1 MSLDT
6 NKPVES
12 ITYNGVAFPL
22 ASTGGATTASAVS
35 YTNTNLEG
43 VTNAQ
48 GALDALVAS
57 KTQAET
63 DIETL
68 GSAIDSM
75 DAKVQRHTT
84 DISTLTSNQN
94 ALTQNVNTLNT
105 QYTTLNGKAHTHS
118 NKQLLDWLH
127 LEHETL
133 YYYYTTLDVCSRHEV
148 QIAPELSDG
157 STDESFNLNDNT
169 ITIFSGN
176 TDSIT
181 ITFPTFPSP
190 PTNRYMSTISF
201 KSGTTATRFSY
212 PTGIIWSGFDI
223 VNGQFVPVAG
233 KYYDIVFW
241 KNNYGF
247 NAAVRGVWV

>member
-6 NKPVES
+6 TKTVES
-12 ITYNGVAFPL
+12 VTYNGIAFPL
-22 ASTGGATTASAVS
+22 KGSGATTASEVS
-35 YTNTNLEG
+35 YTNANLEG

-48 GALDALVAS
+48 GALDALVDS
-57 KTQAET
+57 KTQAKT

-75 DAKVQRHTT
+75 DTKVTKNTT
-84 DISTLTSNQN
+84 DISTLASNQKT
-94 ALTQNVNTLNT
+94 LTQDVNTLDT
-105 QYTTLNGKAHTHS
+105 QYTALNKKAHTHS

-127 LEHETL
+127 LDNETL
-133 YYYYTTLDVCSRHEV
+133 YYTYGTLDPSYRHEV
-148 QIAPELSDG
+148 QIAPKISDG
-157 STDESFNLNDNT
+157 SIGSFELRDNT
-169 ITIFSGN
+169 ICIFSGN
-176 TDSIT
+176 TTNFT
-181 ITFPTFPSP
+181 ITFPSTA
-190 PTNRYMSTISF
+190 TNRYMSTLSF
-201 KSGTTATRFSY
+201 KSGTTATVFSY

-233 KYYDIVFW
+233 KYYEIVFW

>member
-22 ASTGGATTASAVS
+22 ASTGGATTASEVS
-35 YTNTNLEG
+35 YTNTSLEG

-94 ALTQNVNTLNT
+94 TLTQNVNTLNT
-105 QYTTLNGKAHTHS
+105 QYTTLNEKAHTHS
-118 NKQLLDWLH
+118 NKQLLDWLR
-127 LEHETL
+127 LENETL
-133 YYYYTTLDVCSRHEV
+133 YYYYSDLDFYSRHEV
-148 QIAPELSDG
+148 QIVPELSDG
-157 STDESFNLNDNT
+157 STNSFELSDNT
-169 ITIFSGN
+169 IVTFSGN
-176 TDSIT
+176 TNNIT
-181 ITFPTFPSP
+181 ITFPSTA
-190 PTNRYMSTISF
+190 TNRYMSTISF

-233 KYYDIVFW
+233 KYYEIVFW

>member
-12 ITYNGVAFPL
+12 ITYNGDAFPL
-22 ASTGGATTASAVS
+22 ASTGGATTASEVS

-68 GSAIDSM
+68 GNAIDSM
-75 DAKVQRHTT
+75 DAQVQGHTT

-94 ALTQNVNTLNT
+94 TLTQNVNTLNT
-105 QYTTLNGKAHTHS
+105 QYTALNEKAHTHS
-118 NKQLLDWLH
+118 NKQLLDWLR
-127 LEHETL
+127 LDDETL
-133 YYYYTTLDVCSRHEV
+133 YYYYSTLDPSYRHEV
-148 QIAPELSDG
+148 QIAPKLSGGLVDHSFELR
-157 STDESFNLNDNT
+157 DNT
-169 ITIFSGN
+169 IVTFSGN

-181 ITFPTFPSP
+181 ITFPSTA
-190 PTNRYMSTISF
+190 TNRYMSSISF

-233 KYYDIVFW
+233 KYYEIVFW

>member
-22 ASTGGATTASAVS
+22 ASTGGATTASEVS

-68 GSAIDSM
+68 GSSINSM
-75 DAKVQRHTT
+75 DAQVQRHTT

-105 QYTTLNGKAHTHS
+105 QYTTLNEKAHTHS
-118 NKQLLDWLH
+118 NKQLLDWLR
-127 LEHETL
+127 LENETL
-133 YYYYTTLDVCSRHEV
+133 YYYYSDLDFYDRHEV
-148 QIAPELSDG
+148 QIAPKLSDG
-157 STDESFNLNDNT
+157 STNSFELSDNT
-169 ITIFSGN
+169 IFTFSGN
-176 TDSIT
+176 TDNLT
-181 ITFPTFPSP
+181 ITFPSTA
-190 PTNRYMSTISF
+190 TNRYMSTISF

-233 KYYDIVFW
+233 KYYEIVFW

>member
-35 YTNTNLEG
+35 YTNANLEG

-75 DAKVQRHTT
+75 DAQVQRHTT

-94 ALTQNVNTLNT
+94 ALTQNVSTLNT
-105 QYTTLNGKAHTHS
+105 QYTALNEKAHTHS
-118 NKQLLDWLH
+118 NKDVLD
-127 LEHETL
+127 
-133 YYYYTTLDVCSRHEV
+133 RFG
-148 QIAPELSDG
+148 G
-157 STDESFNLNDNT
+157 SDNT
-169 ITIFSGN
+169 VYYNDKTLAEKVVIDEEDNTTITLTNN
-176 TDSIT
+176 TDFLRGEETSLT
-181 ITFPTFPSP
+181 ISFPGGVSFGTPFYRS
-190 PTNRYMSTISF
+190 SLSF
-201 KSGTTATRFSY
+201 KSGSTATAITY
-212 PTGIIWSGFDI
+212 PSGIIWSGFDI
-223 VNGQFVPVAG
+223 KNGQFVPVAG
-233 KYYDIVFW
+233 KYYNIVFW
-241 KNNYGF
+241 RDSFGY
-247 NAAVRGVWV
+247 NAVVRGVWA

>member
-22 ASTGGATTASAVS
+22 ASTGGATTASEVS

-75 DAKVQRHTT
+75 DAQVQRHTT

-105 QYTTLNGKAHTHS
+105 QYTTLNEKAHTHS
-118 NKQLLDWLH
+118 NKQLLDWLR
-127 LEHETL
+127 LDNETL
-133 YYYYTTLDVCSRHEV
+133 YYYYSHLDPSYRHEV
-148 QIAPELSDG
+148 QIAPELYGG
-157 STDESFNLNDNT
+157 STNSFELRDNT
-169 ITIFSGN
+169 IVTFSGN

-181 ITFPTFPSP
+181 ITFPSTA
-190 PTNRYMSTISF
+190 TNRYMSTISF

-233 KYYDIVFW
+233 KYYEIVFW

>member
-22 ASTGGATTASAVS
+22 ASTGGATTASEVS
-35 YTNTNLEG
+35 YTNTNLED

-57 KTQAET
+57 KVQAET

-75 DAKVQRHTT
+75 DAQVRGHTT
-84 DISTLTSNQN
+84 DIFTLTSNQN
-94 ALTQNVNTLNT
+94 TLTQNVNTLNT
-105 QYTTLNGKAHTHS
+105 QYTTLNEKAHTHS
-118 NKQLLDWLH
+118 NKQLLDWLR
-127 LEHETL
+127 LDNETL
-133 YYYYTTLDVCSRHEV
+133 YYYYSHLDPSYRHEV
-148 QIAPELSDG
+148 QIAPKLSDG
-157 STDESFNLNDNT
+157 STNPFELSDNEIVT
-169 ITIFSGN
+169 LSGN
-176 TDSIT
+176 TANLT
-181 ITFPTFPSP
+181 ITFPSTA
-190 PTNRYMSTISF
+190 TNRYMSTISF

-233 KYYDIVFW
+233 KYYEIVFW

>member
-68 GSAIDSM
+68 GSSINSM
-75 DAKVQRHTT
+75 DAQVQRHTT

-94 ALTQNVNTLNT
+94 TLTQNVNTLNT
-105 QYTTLNGKAHTHS
+105 QYTTLNEKAHTHS
-118 NKQLLDWLH
+118 NKKLLDWLR
-127 LEHETL
+127 LENETL
-133 YYYYTTLDVCSRHEV
+133 YYYYSDLDFYSRHEV
-148 QIAPELSDG
+148 QIAPELYGG
-157 STDESFNLNDNT
+157 STNSFELSDNT
-169 ITIFSGN
+169 IVTFSGN
-176 TDSIT
+176 TSSIT
-181 ITFPTFPSP
+181 ITFPSTA
-190 PTNRYMSTISF
+190 TNRYMSTISF

-233 KYYDIVFW
+233 KYYEIVFW

>member
-22 ASTGGATTASAVS
+22 ASTGGATTASEVS

-48 GALDALVAS
+48 GALDALVDS

-68 GSAIDSM
+68 GSSIDSM
-75 DAKVQRHTT
+75 DAKVQKHTT

-105 QYTTLNGKAHTHS
+105 QYTTLNEKAHTHS
-118 NKQLLDWLH
+118 NKQLLDWLR
-127 LEHETL
+127 LDNGIL
-133 YYYYTTLDVCSRHEV
+133 YYYYSDLDFYARHEV

-157 STDESFNLNDNT
+157 STNSFELSDNT
-169 ITIFSGN
+169 IFTLSGN
-176 TDSIT
+176 TDNLT
-181 ITFPTFPSP
+181 ITFPSTA
-190 PTNRYMSTISF
+190 TNRYMSTISF

-233 KYYDIVFW
+233 KYYEIVFW

>member
-35 YTNTNLEG
+35 YTNANLEG

-63 DIETL
+63 NIETL
-68 GSAIDSM
+68 GSAINSM
-75 DAKVQRHTT
+75 DAQVQGHTT

-105 QYTTLNGKAHTHS
+105 QYTTLNEKAHTHS
-118 NKQLLDWLH
+118 NKKLLDWLH
-127 LEHETL
+127 LDNGTL
-133 YYYYTTLDVCSRHEV
+133 YYYYSDLDFYARHEV

-157 STDESFNLNDNT
+157 STNSFELSDNT
-169 ITIFSGN
+169 IVTFSGD

-181 ITFPTFPSP
+181 ITFPSTA
-190 PTNRYMSTISF
+190 TNRYMSTISF

-233 KYYDIVFW
+233 KYYEIVFW

>member
-6 NKPVES
+6 TKTVES
-12 ITYNGVAFPL
+12 VTYNGVAFPL
-22 ASTGGATTASAVS
+22 KGGSATTASEVS
-35 YTNTNLEG
+35 YTNANLEG

-48 GALDALVAS
+48 GALDALVDS

-75 DAKVQRHTT
+75 DTKVTKNTT
-84 DISTLTSNQN
+84 DISTLASNQET
-94 ALTQNVNTLNT
+94 LTQDINTLDT
-105 QYTTLNGKAHTHS
+105 QYTALNKKAHTHS

-127 LEHETL
+127 LDDETL
-133 YYYYTTLDVCSRHEV
+133 YYTYGTLDFSYRHEV
-148 QIAPELSDG
+148 QIAPKISEGSNGSFELR
-157 STDESFNLNDNT
+157 DNT
-169 ITIFSGN
+169 ICVFSGN
-176 TDSIT
+176 TTNFT
-181 ITFPTFPSP
+181 ITFPSTA
-190 PTNRYMSTISF
+190 TNRYMSTLSF
-201 KSGTTATRFSY
+201 KSGTTATVFSY

-233 KYYDIVFW
+233 KYYEIVFW

>member
-22 ASTGGATTASAVS
+22 ASTGGATTASEVS

-75 DAKVQRHTT
+75 DAQVQGHTT

-94 ALTQNVNTLNT
+94 TLTQNVNTLNT
-105 QYTTLNGKAHTHS
+105 QYTTLNEKAHTHS
-118 NKQLLDWLH
+118 NKQLLDWLR
-127 LEHETL
+127 LENETL
-133 YYYYTTLDVCSRHEV
+133 YYYYSDLDFYSRHEV
-148 QIAPELSDG
+148 QIVPELSDG
-157 STDESFNLNDNT
+157 STNSFELSDNT
-169 ITIFSGN
+169 IVTFSGN

-181 ITFPTFPSP
+181 ITFPSTA
-190 PTNRYMSTISF
+190 TNRYMSTISF

-233 KYYDIVFW
+233 KYYEIVFW

>member
-22 ASTGGATTASAVS
+22 ASTGGATTASEVS
-35 YTNTNLEG
+35 YTNANLEG

-75 DAKVQRHTT
+75 DAKVQKHTT
-84 DISTLTSNQN
+84 DISTLTSNQST
-94 ALTQNVNTLNT
+94 LTQNVNTLNT
-105 QYTTLNGKAHTHS
+105 QYTTLNEKAHTHS
-118 NKQLLDWLH
+118 NKQLLDWLR
-127 LEHETL
+127 LDDETL
-133 YYYYTTLDVCSRHEV
+133 YYYYSHLDPSYRHEV
-148 QIAPELSDG
+148 QIAPKLSGG
-157 STDESFNLNDNT
+157 STNSFELRDNT
-169 ITIFSGN
+169 IVTFSGN
-176 TDSIT
+176 TANLT
-181 ITFPTFPSP
+181 ITFPSTA
-190 PTNRYMSTISF
+190 TNRYMSTISF
-201 KSGTTATRFSY
+201 KSGTTATHFSY

-233 KYYDIVFW
+233 KYYEIVFW

>member
-22 ASTGGATTASAVS
+22 ASTGGATTASEVS

-75 DAKVQRHTT
+75 DAQVQRHTT

-94 ALTQNVNTLNT
+94 TLTQNVNTLNT
-105 QYTTLNGKAHTHS
+105 QYTTLNEKAHTHS
-118 NKQLLDWLH
+118 NKQLLDWLR
-127 LEHETL
+127 LENETL
-133 YYYYTTLDVCSRHEV
+133 YYYYSDLDFYSRHEV
-148 QIAPELSDG
+148 QIAPELYGG
-157 STDESFNLNDNT
+157 STNSFELSDNT
-169 ITIFSGN
+169 IVTFSGN
-176 TDSIT
+176 TSSIT
-181 ITFPTFPSP
+181 ITFPSTA
-190 PTNRYMSTISF
+190 TNRYMSTISF

-233 KYYDIVFW
+233 KYYEIVFW

-247 NAAVRGVWV
+247 NAAVRGAWV

>member
-22 ASTGGATTASAVS
+22 ASTGGATTASEVS

-48 GALDALVAS
+48 GALDTLVAS

-75 DAKVQRHTT
+75 DAEVQGHTT

-94 ALTQNVNTLNT
+94 TLTQNVNTLNT
-105 QYTTLNGKAHTHS
+105 QYTTLNEKAHTHS

-127 LEHETL
+127 LDNETL
-133 YYYYTTLDVCSRHEV
+133 YYYYSDLDFYSRHEV
-148 QIAPELSDG
+148 QIAPELYGG
-157 STDESFNLNDNT
+157 STNSFELTDNT
-169 ITIFSGN
+169 IVTFSGN
-176 TDSIT
+176 TSSIT
-181 ITFPTFPSP
+181 ITFPSTA
-190 PTNRYMSTISF
+190 TNRYMSTISF
-201 KSGTTATRFSY
+201 RSGTTATRFSY

-233 KYYDIVFW
+233 KYYEIVFW

>member
-22 ASTGGATTASAVS
+22 ASTGGATTASEVS
-35 YTNTNLEG
+35 YTNTSLEG

-75 DAKVQRHTT
+75 DTQVQRHTT

-118 NKQLLDWLH
+118 NKQLLDWLR
-127 LEHETL
+127 LENETL
-133 YYYYTTLDVCSRHEV
+133 YYYYSDLDFYSRHEV
-148 QIAPELSDG
+148 QIVPELSDG
-157 STDESFNLNDNT
+157 STNSFELRDNT
-169 ITIFSGN
+169 IVTFSGN
-176 TDSIT
+176 TNSIT
-181 ITFPTFPSP
+181 ITFPSTA
-190 PTNRYMSTISF
+190 TNRYMSTISF

-233 KYYDIVFW
+233 KYYEIVFW

>member
-105 QYTTLNGKAHTHS
+105 QYTTLNEKAHTHS
-118 NKQLLDWLH
+118 NKQLLDWLR
-127 LEHETL
+127 LDNETL
-133 YYYYTTLDVCSRHEV
+133 YYYYSHLDPSYRHEV
-148 QIAPELSDG
+148 QIAPKLSDG
-157 STDESFNLNDNT
+157 STNPFELSDNEIVT
-169 ITIFSGN
+169 LSGN
-176 TDSIT
+176 TANLT
-181 ITFPTFPSP
+181 ITFPSTA
-190 PTNRYMSTISF
+190 TNRYMSTISF

-233 KYYDIVFW
+233 KYYEIVFW

>member
-35 YTNTNLEG
+35 YTNANLEG

-75 DAKVQRHTT
+75 DAEVQRHTT

-94 ALTQNVNTLNT
+94 TLTQNVNTLNT
-105 QYTTLNGKAHTHS
+105 QYTTLNEKAHTHS
-118 NKQLLDWLH
+118 NKQLLDWLR
-127 LEHETL
+127 LDDETL
-133 YYYYTTLDVCSRHEV
+133 YYYYSTLDPSYRHEV
-148 QIAPELSDG
+148 QIAPKLSDG
-157 STDESFNLNDNT
+157 STNPFELSDNEIVT
-169 ITIFSGN
+169 LSGN
-176 TDSIT
+176 TTNLT
-181 ITFPTFPSP
+181 ITFPSTA
-190 PTNRYMSTISF
+190 TNRYMSTISF

-233 KYYDIVFW
+233 KYYEIVFW

>member
-35 YTNTNLEG
+35 YTNANLEG

-75 DAKVQRHTT
+75 DAEVQRHTT
-84 DISTLTSNQN
+84 NISTLTSNQN
-94 ALTQNVNTLNT
+94 TLTQNVNTLNT
-105 QYTTLNGKAHTHS
+105 QYTALNEKAHTHS
-118 NKQLLDWLH
+118 NKQLLDWLR
-127 LEHETL
+127 LDDETL
-133 YYYYTTLDVCSRHEV
+133 YYYYSTLDPSYRHEV
-148 QIAPELSDG
+148 QIAPKLSGGLVDHSFELSD
-157 STDESFNLNDNT
+157 NT
-169 ITIFSGN
+169 IVTFSGN
-176 TDSIT
+176 TNSIT
-181 ITFPTFPSP
+181 ITFPSTA
-190 PTNRYMSTISF
+190 TNRYMSTISF

-233 KYYDIVFW
+233 KYYEIVFW

>member
-35 YTNTNLEG
+35 YTNANLEG

-75 DAKVQRHTT
+75 DARVQGHTT

-94 ALTQNVNTLNT
+94 TLTQNVNTLNT
-105 QYTTLNGKAHTHS
+105 QYTALNEKAHTHS
-118 NKQLLDWLH
+118 NKELLEWLR
-127 LEHETL
+127 
-133 YYYYTTLDVCSRHEV
+133 LD
-148 QIAPELSDG
+148 
-157 STDESFNLNDNT
+157 DEN
-169 ITIFSGN
+169 
-176 TDSIT
+176 
-181 ITFPTFPSP
+181 
-190 PTNRYMSTISF
+190 
-201 KSGTTATRFSY
+201 
-212 PTGIIWSGFDI
+212 
-223 VNGQFVPVAG
+223 VN
-233 KYYDIVFW
+233 Y
-241 KNNYGF
+241 
-247 NAAVRGVWV
+247 

>member
-94 ALTQNVNTLNT
+94 ALTQNVNTLNI
-105 QYTTLNGKAHTHS
+105 QYTTLNEKAHTHS
-118 NKQLLDWLH
+118 NKQLLDWLR
-127 LEHETL
+127 LDNETL
-133 YYYYTTLDVCSRHEV
+133 YYYYSHLDPSYRHEV
-148 QIAPELSDG
+148 QIAPKLSDG
-157 STDESFNLNDNT
+157 STNPFELSDNEIVT
-169 ITIFSGN
+169 LSGN
-176 TDSIT
+176 TANLT
-181 ITFPTFPSP
+181 ITFPSTA
-190 PTNRYMSTISF
+190 TNRYMSTISF

-233 KYYDIVFW
+233 KYYEIVFW

>member
-35 YTNTNLEG
+35 YTNANLEG

-75 DAKVQRHTT
+75 DAQVQGHTT

-94 ALTQNVNTLNT
+94 TLTQNVNTLHT
-105 QYTTLNGKAHTHS
+105 QYTTLNEKAHTHS
-118 NKQLLDWLH
+118 NKKLLDWLR
-127 LEHETL
+127 LENETL
-133 YYYYTTLDVCSRHEV
+133 YYYYSDLDFYDRHEV
-148 QIAPELSDG
+148 QIAPELYGG
-157 STDESFNLNDNT
+157 STNSFELSDNT
-169 ITIFSGN
+169 IVTFSGN
-176 TDSIT
+176 TNSIT
-181 ITFPTFPSP
+181 ITFPSTA
-190 PTNRYMSTISF
+190 TNRYMSTISF

-233 KYYDIVFW
+233 KYYEIVFW

>member
-6 NKPVES
+6 TKTVES
-12 ITYNGVAFPL
+12 VTYNGVAFPL
-22 ASTGGATTASAVS
+22 KGGGATTASEVS

-75 DAKVQRHTT
+75 DAQVQGHTT

-105 QYTTLNGKAHTHS
+105 QYTALNEKAHTHS

-127 LEHETL
+127 LDNETL
-133 YYYYTTLDVCSRHEV
+133 YYYYSDLDFYSRHEI
-148 QIAPELSDG
+148 QIAPELYGG
-157 STDESFNLNDNT
+157 STNSFELSDNT
-169 ITIFSGN
+169 IVTFSGN
-176 TDSIT
+176 TSSIT
-181 ITFPTFPSP
+181 ITFPSTAA
-190 PTNRYMSTISF
+190 NRYMSTISF

-233 KYYDIVFW
+233 KYYEIVFW

>member
-22 ASTGGATTASAVS
+22 ASTGGATTASEVS

-75 DAKVQRHTT
+75 DAQVQGHTT

-105 QYTTLNGKAHTHS
+105 QYTTLNEKAHTHS
-118 NKQLLDWLH
+118 NKQLLDWLR
-127 LEHETL
+127 LDNETL
-133 YYYYTTLDVCSRHEV
+133 YYYYSHLDPSYRHEV
-148 QIAPELSDG
+148 QIAPKLSDG
-157 STDESFNLNDNT
+157 STNPFELSDNEIVT
-169 ITIFSGN
+169 LSGN
-176 TDSIT
+176 TANLT
-181 ITFPTFPSP
+181 ITFPSTA
-190 PTNRYMSTISF
+190 TNRYMSTISF

-233 KYYDIVFW
+233 KYYEIVFW

>member
-6 NKPVES
+6 TKTVES
-12 ITYNGVAFPL
+12 VTYNGVAFPL
-22 ASTGGATTASAVS
+22 KGGGATTASEVS

-75 DAKVQRHTT
+75 DAQVQKHTT

-94 ALTQNVNTLNT
+94 TLTQNVNTLNT
-105 QYTTLNGKAHTHS
+105 QYTTLNEKAHTHS

-127 LEHETL
+127 LDNETL
-133 YYYYTTLDVCSRHEV
+133 YYYYSDLDFYSRHEI
-148 QIAPELSDG
+148 QIAPELSGG
-157 STDESFNLNDNT
+157 STNSFELSDNT
-169 ITIFSGN
+169 IFTLSGN
-176 TDSIT
+176 TANLT
-181 ITFPTFPSP
+181 ITFPSTA
-190 PTNRYMSTISF
+190 TNRYMSTISF

-233 KYYDIVFW
+233 KYYEIVFW

>member
-35 YTNTNLEG
+35 YTNANLEG

-75 DAKVQRHTT
+75 DAQVQRHTT

-94 ALTQNVNTLNT
+94 TLTQNVNTLNT
-105 QYTTLNGKAHTHS
+105 QYTTLNEKAHTHS
-118 NKQLLDWLH
+118 NKQLLDWLR
-127 LEHETL
+127 LDNETL
-133 YYYYTTLDVCSRHEV
+133 YYYYSDLDFYDRHEV
-148 QIAPELSDG
+148 QIAPKLSDG
-157 STDESFNLNDNT
+157 SMNPFELRDNT
-169 ITIFSGN
+169 IVTFTGN

-181 ITFPTFPSP
+181 ITFPSTA
-190 PTNRYMSTISF
+190 TNRYMSTISF

-233 KYYDIVFW
+233 KYYEIVFW

>member
-6 NKPVES
+6 TKTVES
-12 ITYNGVAFPL
+12 VTYNGVAFPL
-22 ASTGGATTASAVS
+22 KRGSATTASEVS
-35 YTNTNLEG
+35 YTNANLEG

-48 GALDALVAS
+48 GALDALVDS

-75 DAKVQRHTT
+75 DTK
-84 DISTLTSNQN
+84 DISTLASNQET
-94 ALTQNVNTLNT
+94 LTQDINTLDT
-105 QYTTLNGKAHTHS
+105 QYTALNKKAHTHS

-127 LEHETL
+127 LDDETL
-133 YYYYTTLDVCSRHEV
+133 YYTYGTLDLSYRHEV
-148 QIAPELSDG
+148 QIAPKISDG
-157 STDESFNLNDNT
+157 SIGSFELRDNT
-169 ITIFSGN
+169 ICIFSGN
-176 TDSIT
+176 TTNFT
-181 ITFPTFPSP
+181 ITFPSTA
-190 PTNRYMSTISF
+190 TNRYMSTLSF
-201 KSGTTATRFSY
+201 KSGTTATVFSY

-233 KYYDIVFW
+233 KYYEIVFW

-247 NAAVRGVWV
+247 NATVRGVWV

>member
-6 NKPVES
+6 TKTVES
-12 ITYNGVAFPL
+12 VTYNGVAFPL
-22 ASTGGATTASAVS
+22 KRGSATTASEVS
-35 YTNTNLEG
+35 YTNANLEG

-48 GALDALVAS
+48 GALDALVDS

-75 DAKVQRHTT
+75 DTKVTKNTT
-84 DISTLTSNQN
+84 DISTLASNQET
-94 ALTQNVNTLNT
+94 LTQDINTLDT
-105 QYTTLNGKAHTHS
+105 QYTALNKKAHTHS

-127 LEHETL
+127 LDDETL
-133 YYYYTTLDVCSRHEV
+133 YYTYGTLDFSYRHEV
-148 QIAPELSDG
+148 QIAPKISDG
-157 STDESFNLNDNT
+157 SIGSFELRDNT
-169 ITIFSGN
+169 ICIFSGN
-176 TDSIT
+176 TTNFT
-181 ITFPTFPSP
+181 ITFPSTA
-190 PTNRYMSTISF
+190 TNRYMSTLSF
-201 KSGTTATRFSY
+201 KSGTTATVFSY

-233 KYYDIVFW
+233 KYYEIVFW

-247 NAAVRGVWV
+247 NATVRGVWV

>member
-6 NKPVES
+6 TKTVES
-12 ITYNGVAFPL
+12 VTYNGIAFPL
-22 ASTGGATTASAVS
+22 KGSGATTASEVS
-35 YTNTNLEG
+35 YTNANLEG

-48 GALDALVAS
+48 GALDALVDS
-57 KTQAET
+57 KTQAKT

-75 DAKVQRHTT
+75 DTKVTKNTT
-84 DISTLTSNQN
+84 DISTLASNQKT
-94 ALTQNVNTLNT
+94 LTQDVNTLDT
-105 QYTTLNGKAHTHS
+105 QYTALNKKAHTHS

-127 LEHETL
+127 LDNETL
-133 YYYYTTLDVCSRHEV
+133 YYTYGTLDPSYRHEV
-148 QIAPELSDG
+148 QIAPKISDG
-157 STDESFNLNDNT
+157 SIGSFELRDNT
-169 ITIFSGN
+169 ICVFSGN
-176 TDSIT
+176 TTNFT
-181 ITFPTFPSP
+181 ITFPSTA
-190 PTNRYMSTISF
+190 TNRYMSTLSF
-201 KSGTTATRFSY
+201 KSGTTATVFSY

-233 KYYDIVFW
+233 KYYEIVFW

>member
-22 ASTGGATTASAVS
+22 ASTGGATTASEVS

-68 GSAIDSM
+68 GSAINSM
-75 DAKVQRHTT
+75 DAEVQGHTT

-105 QYTTLNGKAHTHS
+105 QYTALNEKAHIHS
-118 NKQLLDWLH
+118 NKDVLDLFSKSTSFVRYNGKD
-127 LEHETL
+127 LEEKVTIN
-133 YYYYTTLDVCSRHEV
+133 E
-148 QIAPELSDG
+148 E
-157 STDESFNLNDNT
+157 DNT
-169 ITIFSGN
+169 TIELTNN
-176 TDSIT
+176 TDFLRDEVTSLT
-181 ITFPTFPSP
+181 LSFPGGLTLGTPFYRS
-190 PTNRYMSTISF
+190 SLSF
-201 KSGTTATRFSY
+201 KSGSTATTITY

-223 VNGQFVPVAG
+223 KNGQFVPVAG
-233 KYYDIVFW
+233 KYYNIVFW
-241 KNNYGF
+241 RDYFGY
-247 NAAVRGVWV
+247 NAVVRGVWV

>member
-22 ASTGGATTASAVS
+22 ASTGGATTASEVS

-48 GALDALVAS
+48 GAFDALVAS

-75 DAKVQRHTT
+75 DAQVQGHTT

-94 ALTQNVNTLNT
+94 TLTQNVNTLNT
-105 QYTTLNGKAHTHS
+105 QYTALNEKAHTHS

-127 LEHETL
+127 LDNETL
-133 YYYYTTLDVCSRHEV
+133 YYYL
-148 QIAPELSDG
+148 LSYLQ
-157 STDESFNLNDNT
+157 F
-169 ITIFSGN
+169 
-176 TDSIT
+176 
-181 ITFPTFPSP
+181 
-190 PTNRYMSTISF
+190 YML
-201 KSGTTATRFSY
+201 
-212 PTGIIWSGFDI
+212 
-223 VNGQFVPVAG
+223 
-233 KYYDIVFW
+233 
-241 KNNYGF
+241 
-247 NAAVRGVWV
+247 

>member
-22 ASTGGATTASAVS
+22 ASTGGATTASEVS

-105 QYTTLNGKAHTHS
+105 QYTALNEKAHTHS
-118 NKQLLDWLH
+118 NKQLLDWLR
-127 LEHETL
+127 LENETL
-133 YYYYTTLDVCSRHEV
+133 YYYYSDLDFYDRHEV
-148 QIAPELSDG
+148 QIVPELSGG
-157 STDESFNLNDNT
+157 STNSFELSDNT
-169 ITIFSGN
+169 IVTFSGN
-176 TDSIT
+176 TSSIT
-181 ITFPTFPSP
+181 ITFPSTA
-190 PTNRYMSTISF
+190 TNRYMSTISF

-233 KYYDIVFW
+233 KYYEIVFW

>member
-22 ASTGGATTASAVS
+22 ASTGGATTASEVS

-75 DAKVQRHTT
+75 DAQVQGHTT

-105 QYTTLNGKAHTHS
+105 QYTALNEKAHTHS
-118 NKQLLDWLH
+118 NKQLLDWLR
-127 LEHETL
+127 LDDETL
-133 YYYYTTLDVCSRHEV
+133 YYYYSTLDPSYRHEV
-148 QIAPELSDG
+148 QIAPKLSGG
-157 STDESFNLNDNT
+157 STNSFELRDNT
-169 ITIFSGN
+169 IVTFSGN
-176 TDSIT
+176 TSSIT
-181 ITFPTFPSP
+181 ITFPSTA
-190 PTNRYMSTISF
+190 TNRYMSTISF

-233 KYYDIVFW
+233 KYYEIVFW

>member
-22 ASTGGATTASAVS
+22 ASTGGATTASEVS

-75 DAKVQRHTT
+75 DAQVQGHTT

-94 ALTQNVNTLNT
+94 ALTQNVSTLNT
-105 QYTTLNGKAHTHS
+105 QYTTLNEKAHTHS
-118 NKQLLDWLH
+118 NKQLLDWLR
-127 LEHETL
+127 LENETL
-133 YYYYTTLDVCSRHEV
+133 YYYYSDLDFYSRHEV
-148 QIAPELSDG
+148 QITPELYGGSTNSFELSD
-157 STDESFNLNDNT
+157 NT
-169 ITIFSGN
+169 IVTFSGN

-181 ITFPTFPSP
+181 ITFPSTA
-190 PTNRYMSTISF
+190 TNRYMSTISF

-233 KYYDIVFW
+233 KYYEIVFW